1 MRSTFLTRSP
11 FLRFLAVRPR
21 LVTAF
26 LVAIAF
32 DALLPRWVAIHE
44 TTRFILA
51 WDV

>member
-26 LVAIAF
+26 LVAIAA
-32 DALLPRWVAIHE
+32 DALIPRAFAIHE